1 LRGINAA
8 VVGILPAALYDP
20 PWKSAV
26 GNWRDAVLAVIGYL
40 LLIIWKTPSWL
51 VVAGLAV
58 ASLGLVWPR

>member
-1 LRGINAA
+1 M
-8 VVGILPAALYDP
+8 PAALYDP

-58 ASLGLVWPR
+58 ASLELIWPG